1 MFDDRII
8 LPEIL
13 AANHPRQTQTLG
25 RKIQG
30 FQETIWNEHRFQ
42 ILVFGNLA
50 KFQQNALLTEFI
62 LSTQDRILVEAS
74 PDDRIWGIGL
84 AADNLNINNPHLWQ
98 GTNLLGFALM
108 EVRSLL

>member
-1 MFDDRII
+1 M
-8 LPEIL
+8 
-13 AANHPRQTQTLG
+13 
-25 RKIQG
+25 
-30 FQETIWNEHRFQ
+30 W
-42 ILVFGNLA
+42 V
-50 KFQQNALLTEFI
+50 
-62 LSTQDRILVEAS
+62 LVEAS